1 MQQTNLS
8 DIKTLIHEY
17 PDKMTRSKQSLK
29 KIPQY
34 IQKKKTLKN
43 FILLKKMRVKSKF
56 LIKNSKKQSWKNSPV
71 L

>member
-29 KIPQY
+29 KNPSIHT
-34 IQKKKTLKN
+34 KKKNTQKLHTTQKN
-43 FILLKKMRVKSKF
+43 ESQ
-56 LIKNSKKQSWKNSPV
+56 IKIFNQKQ
-71 L
+71 